1 MAELFPYPISL
12 QNNYSSEKKLQ
23 SKYAVM
29 TSTRFVTRQTT
40 IESSSESVLTSTA
53 RMIIW
58 MGNKKT

>member
-1 MAELFPYPISL
+1 
-12 QNNYSSEKKLQ
+12 
-23 SKYAVM
+23 VM